1 MIKIIQIILFKL
13 LVSLIVISIIYG
25 IRNKQKEKDDIEYK
39 KNMDFLLKIRN
50 IIIIIITI
58 ILLLL
63 LLYFLFKNYNNLGY
77 FSYRILYEAL
87 FELYSIIKN
96 IFPVFIELLINILPI
111 FIQLFKIIFCIIGFI
126 FGIKCE

>member
-1 MIKIIQIILFKL
+1 MIKIIQIVLFKL

-63 LLYFLFKNYNNLGY
+63 LLYFLIKNYNNLGY
-77 FSYRILYEAL
+77 FSYRILYETL
-87 FELYSIIKN
+87 FELFSIIIN
-96 IFPVFIELLINILPI
+96 IFPV